1 MIYITSSS
9 SDKKTGGTE
18 FPKPVA
24 LVSAPVR
31 LKPVA
36 LDLPNQ
42 WHRFRLVA
50 HNLVHSAQSRR
61 MEGLGRLRG
70 ML

>member
-9 SDKKTGGTE
+9 SDKKTSGTG
-18 FPKPVA
+18 FPKLVA

-36 LDLPNQ
+36 LDLPN
-42 WHRFRLVA
+42 W
-50 HNLVHSAQSRR
+50 
-61 MEGLGRLRG
+61 
-70 ML
+70 

>member
-9 SDKKTGGTE
+9 SDKKTGGTG

-36 LDLPNQ
+36 LDLPNR
-42 WHRFRLVA
+42 WHRFRPVA
-50 HNLVHSAQSRR
+50 HNLVHSAQNGRR
-61 MEGLGRLRG
+61 ESLGRLRG